1 LKLIYHTPF
10 IGHSMRKPIVVLDFI
25 HHSVSEK
32 VIFYRNVN
40 DKLFG
45 NVLYATPDVS
55 SVEAKAAVDALE
67 AAILA
72 AKDGGH
78 TAISAR
84 HDAEKQADDIYRKL
98 ANYVDRTAAGDE
110 TSILSSGFH
119 ISKQPVITPKPEL
132 VALDGEHSGEA
143 NLVAKAKGRGAAY
156 RWQMSK
162 ESDDETEEVWVD
174 IGISTRATFVVTGLQ
189 IMKRYK
195 FRYAVV
201 TPDGTTD
208 FCEPVSKIIT

>member
-1 LKLIYHTPF
+1 MSNPK
-10 IGHSMRKPIVVLDFI
+10 VVLDFI
-25 HHSVSEK
+25 YNPVSEK

-110 TSILSSGFH
+110 TRILSSG
-119 ISKQPVITPKPEL
+119 
-132 VALDGEHSGEA
+132 
-143 NLVAKAKGRGAAY
+143 
-156 RWQMSK
+156 
-162 ESDDETEEVWVD
+162 
-174 IGISTRATFVVTGLQ
+174 
-189 IMKRYK
+189 
-195 FRYAVV
+195 
-201 TPDGTTD
+201 
-208 FCEPVSKIIT
+208 